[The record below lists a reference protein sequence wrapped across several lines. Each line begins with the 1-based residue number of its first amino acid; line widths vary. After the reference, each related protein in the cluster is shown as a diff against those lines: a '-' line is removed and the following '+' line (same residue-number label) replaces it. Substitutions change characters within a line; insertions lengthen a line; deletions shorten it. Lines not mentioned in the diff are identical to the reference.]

1 MLPSTTV
8 DPGPP
13 VPVITI
19 WSIGAADGSDAASG
33 YQVRLLS
40 ATLTVATWAPL
51 ANAVTVPCP
60 ARLTA
65 TSATGVSSMI
75 VHTAGSGGGSR
86 NGHTRG
92 LT

>member
-1 MLPSTTV
+1 MLPRTTSILAPGAGDQDLV
-8 DPGPP
+8 DRGGGRIGRRERVPGQ
-13 VPVITI
+13 
-19 WSIGAADGSDAASG
+19 ALA
-33 YQVRLLS
+33 
-40 ATLTVATWAPL
+40 ATLAVATWAPL

-65 TSATGVSSMI
+65 TSATGVPSTI